1 MKTKAPAKY
10 EYLLLT
16 EAALDQLLLHRQFD
30 DEAMPIAQ
38 EGKGLFAREVAQNT
52 LAIVGTSES
61 TSPYSAL
68 VSVAAIERLI
78 KEGRESSSFDLYSRI
93 ARVVKA
99 LASPPIHLP
108 RQWSEFHHKNQL
120 TFFALPRDNGAFR
133 WLVDVSGEHRCA
145 RFQSV
150 TTGDAQRDLYGYMPP
165 AWPTVWTSLEQ
176 TVVEGRKVAKPQQQ
190 AGTIVDQVDLSA
202 IGSASV
208 VQGRTYEQ
216 WAELLTDD
224 QRSVLEQRPENWIR
238 MIGPAGSGKTLTLCL
253 RVMRLARD
261 ELTIAQNKRILIVT
275 HSWAMAERID
285 GVLMSLNG
293 GTVPASITVL
303 PLLYL
308 LQLHTAQIGRSATK
322 VIGDDSQSG
331 YLATIEIIH
340 EILPTSDTAQTIGLL
355 QDVSSWILEALTAP
369 SESLRRRDL
378 VLNLY
383 EEFTGVLAAGGVS
396 IDDSESL
403 QRYMSGPREDWMPPF
418 PQLAD
423 RRFALETYKRFLRL
437 LADRGA
443 ITTDQLV
450 LDSIRVLETFSWRMR
465 RESDGFDYIFVDE
478 LQLFDAQERSAIELL
493 GRSSTGIPF
502 TTAEDPSQGVF
513 SALNA
518 RRPRV
523 SLDQSVYLDC
533 VHRFDPKIFSFI
545 KFIYQRFPLNSIP
558 LRIDTKKVEVAQAPC
573 LYLTESDED
582 ALDWVARRIQEIL
595 SQTAARADR
604 TCVATLGDIED
615 ALAEKLNAIK
625 VPIVQLRSFDDVEQL
640 SYRKKSVVLAPWQ
653 FIGGTQFSNVV
664 VVVAGM
670 QVPNTA
676 FARLREL
683 TAIYLACSR
692 AAVSLDIVCGLYIPQ
707 VLQDA
712 VDAKLLDEQRL

>member
-1 MKTKAPAKY
+1 MKAKTPATY

-30 DEAMPIAQ
+30 DDAMPIVS
-38 EGKGLFAREVAQNT
+38 EGRGIFAGEIAKNI
-52 LAIVGTSES
+52 LAITSSSEPG
-61 TSPYSAL
+61 SPYSAL
-68 VSVAAIERLI
+68 VAVKAIQRLV
-78 KEGRESSSFDLYSRI
+78 REVREFSSLDLYNRI
-93 ARVVKA
+93 TRVVKA

-108 RQWSEFHHKNQL
+108 RQWSEFHSKNQL
-120 TFFALPRDNGAFR
+120 AFFALPRDNGTFR
-133 WLVDVSGEHRCA
+133 WLVDVDGEHRCA
-145 RFQSV
+145 RFQSL
-150 TTGDAQRDLYGYMPP
+150 TTGETQRDLQEYVPP
-165 AWPTVWTSLEQ
+165 AWPLVWDSF
-176 TVVEGRKVAKPQQQ
+176 GRILAESKAVAMPLQQE
-190 AGTIVDQVDLSA
+190 GTIVDQVDLSA

-216 WAELLTDD
+216 WTALLTDD
-224 QRSVLEQRPENWIR
+224 QKSVLEQKPEKWVRI
-238 MIGPAGSGKTLTLCL
+238 IGPAGSGKTLTLCL
-253 RVMRLARD
+253 RAMRLARD
-261 ELTIAQNKRILIVT
+261 ELLIAQNKKILIVT

-293 GTVPASITVL
+293 GTIPSSITVL

-308 LQLHTAQIGRSATK
+308 LQLHSTQVGRSATK
-322 VIGDDSQSG
+322 VIGDDSRSG
-331 YLATIEIIH
+331 YLATIEIIQ
-340 EILPTSDTAQTIGLL
+340 EILLTGEAAQAVGLL
-355 QDVSSWILEALTAP
+355 RDVSAWISDALAAS
-369 SESLRRRDL
+369 SENRRRDL

-403 QRYMSGPREDWMPPF
+403 QRYMSEPREDWMPPF
-418 PQLAD
+418 PQMAD
-423 RRFALETYKRFLRL
+423 RRFALEIYKRFLRF

-465 RESDGFDYIFVDE
+465 RESEGFDYIFVDE

-493 GRSSTGIPF
+493 GRASSGVPF

-518 RRPRV
+518 RRV
-523 SLDQSVYLDC
+523 AVGLDQSVYLNS

-545 KFIYQRFPLNSIP
+545 KFIYQKFPLNSIP
-558 LRIDTKKVEVAQAPC
+558 LRIDTKKTELAQAPC
-573 LYLTESDED
+573 LYLTQSDD
-582 ALDWVARRIQEIL
+582 QALDFVARRVQEVMT
-595 SQTAARADR
+595 QTAGRADR
-604 TCVATLGDIED
+604 TCVAMLGDVEESLAAKLD
-615 ALAEKLNAIK
+615 ALRLP
-625 VPIVQLRSFDDVEQL
+625 VVRLLSFDDVEQL

-664 VVVAGM
+664 VVLAGM

-676 FARLREL
+676 FARVREL

-692 AAVSLDIVCGLYIPQ
+692 AATSLDVICGVYVPQ
-707 VLQDA
+707 VILEA
-712 VDAKLLDEQRL
+712 VDAKLIVEKRL